1 MIYIKKVGS
10 FMNSYSAAKLR
21 ELHRKEK
28 DYKAK
33 MRLLCGIHRKEGKTI
48 IEISEIM
55 NLPKSTVDDCLR
67 RLKCSNLSKLYDKK
81 NKGAIPK
88 LRKMQ
93 EKELKRVLSKEPSKV
108 GLPFVFWT
116 TKLVYFY
123 VKKEYKKEF
132 TFHGIRK
139 MLYRYGF
146 TRQKPRQMHY
156 KGNSDEQERFK
167 KNLDERLRNIL
178 KEDLRSSSWMK
189 VPLS

>member
-1 MIYIKKVGS
+1 MYIKKGKEFLWRVS
-10 FMNSYSAAKLR
+10 IKELR
-21 ELHRKEK
+21 KEQKREK

-48 IEISEIM
+48 MEIAEIT
-55 NLPKSTVDDCLR
+55 NLPKSTVDDYLR
-67 RLKCSNLSKLYDKK
+67 RFENGSLSKIYDKK
-81 NKGAIPK
+81 NKGAKPK
-88 LRKMQ
+88 LNTKQERKLV
-93 EKELKRVLSKEPSKV
+93 KVLSKEPAKI

-132 TFHGIRK
+132 TLHGIRK
-139 MLYRYGF
+139 MLYRFDF

-156 KGNSDEQERFK
+156 KGNVEEQERFK

-178 KEDLRSSSWMK
+178 KEDSRSSFWMK
-189 VPLS
+189 SHLS